1 MGFSR
6 LGFVVLFKIV
16 KSVPSFNHSKNSQIA
31 ISKYMDLR

>member
-6 LGFVVLFKIV
+6 LGFVVLF